1 MTNKSV
7 CVRSNIWSCRG
18 VYSLDMFDLLQAAA
32 FRAAGLPD
40 FSTLNGFTESNA
52 PRRALKLYQ

>member
-7 CVRSNIWSCRG
+7 CVRSNIWRG
-18 VYSLDMFDLLQAAA
+18 VYSLDVFDLLQAAA